1 PRGVPYAISTSAF
14 YVMLMVGFFA
24 AVAAAGMDLS
34 RFAILA
40 GALGVGIGF
49 GLQNVVN
56 NFVSGLIL
64 LFERPIKTGD
74 TIEVGLLLG
83 EVKRIGIRAS
93 TVRTWQGAEVIVPNG
108 DLISGQVT
116 NWTLSDHNRRIDVD
130 VGVKYGTD
138 PERVLQLLLDVAAA
152 EDRILEMPAPSALF
166 RGFGDSSLDFRLRA
180 WTSRSEEWVRIHSDL
195 NVAVNRAL
203 AEAGIE
209 IPFPQRDLHL
219 RSVAPELRRPLA
231 EDEAARPPVG
241 FAGSQPLPHADAGDS
256 D

>member
-1 PRGVPYAISTSAF
+1 MG
-14 YVMLMVGFFA
+14 GFFA
-24 AVAAAGMDLS
+24 AIAAAGMDLG
-34 RFAILA
+34 RFTILA

-74 TIEVGLLLG
+74 TIEVGDLIG
-83 EVKRIGIRAS
+83 DVRTIGIRSS
-93 TVRTWQGAEVIVPNG
+93 TVRTWQGAEVIVPNA
-108 DLISGQVT
+108 DLISGQVI
-116 NWTLSDHNRRIDVD
+116 NWTLSDRNRRIDVD

-138 PERVLQLLLDVAAA
+138 PEQVLELLLGVARAD
-152 EDRILEMPAPSALF
+152 DRILDLPEPSALF
-166 RGFGDSSLDFRLRA
+166 LGFGDSSLNFRLRG
-180 WTSRSEEWVRIHSDL
+180 WTARYEEWIRIHSDL

-203 AEAGIE
+203 ADAEIE

-219 RSVAPELRRPLA
+219 RSVNEELRRPLREEEPA
-231 EDEAARPPVG
+231 EPAVGLVRPEPSG
-241 FAGSQPLPHADAGDS
+241 GPSGSTGSRGPGESGDS